1 MEPDE
6 RIAEQSVTTGAN
18 QRQAWDELPS
28 IDLHK
33 NVAVTRYGLR
43 LNSRTPMR
51 IGGTLPAVSP
61 SPVVVRYR
69 LPVGGMGAK
78 PNGGSD
84 RGSDVIGDMRSVA
97 DALVAALDAAD
108 NGAAEV
114 IRTARLERVSGPEEL
129 LVLRSALIS
138 TRSEW
143 GRAVDD
149 DLSAAAASAL
159 AAAKKHAIEL
169 R

>member
-1 MEPDE
+1 
-6 RIAEQSVTTGAN
+6 
-18 QRQAWDELPS
+18 
-28 IDLHK
+28 
-33 NVAVTRYGLR
+33 
-43 LNSRTPMR
+43 
-51 IGGTLPAVSP
+51 
-61 SPVVVRYR
+61 
-69 LPVGGMGAK
+69 MGAK

-84 RGSDVIGDMRSVA
+84 RGSDVIRDVRSVA

-143 GRAVDD
+143 GHTVDD
-149 DLSAAAASAL
+149 DLRAAAVSAL